1 MQSLT
6 AGCEKNNSE
15 KNTLLHV
22 QINNCRSRKKRNH
35 LYEYKVGSRLP
46 SNLFSRFHCA
56 SSSWTGFSPSPW
68 VSSRTKTRSLLTPPM
83 ALPPSCRILRWRWTS
98 PGKQECQKHYHK
110 TTKKEQ
116 QFLYNLNIT
125 HLLFLFFFKENTSK
139 MARAV
144 QNSHFTVV
152 TTNFL
157 SPDN

>member
-1 MQSLT
+1 MGIVFFFWSVMGIVLLPGFRVAECRLWSQALRKIIVKKS
-6 AGCEKNNSE
+6 
-15 KNTLLHV
+15 TLLHV

-35 LYEYKVGSRLP
+35 LYEYKVRSRLP

-125 HLLFLFFFKENTSK
+125 HLLFLFFF
-139 MARAV
+139 
-144 QNSHFTVV
+144 
-152 TTNFL
+152 
-157 SPDN
+157 